1 MNRRRRRS
9 ITFGVLLILIGGW
22 FLAVELIEPLNNW
35 ANAFAEWPMWIVA
48 VGVLFLIAAL
58 VGGTPGLAV
67 PAAVISG
74 IGGILYYQNA
84 TGEWG
89 TWAYA
94 WALIPGFVSV
104 GVAIQYLLNGNFRQA
119 LREGGGGILASL
131 IMFGVFGAFLHPFV
145 GGPEFMGQLS
155 AYWPVLLIFLGLW
168 ILVKPIFKRRRR
180 VEADV
185 V

>member
-1 MNRRRRRS
+1 MDRRSRRS

-22 FLAVELIEPLNNW
+22 FLAVEFIEPLNDW

-48 VGVLFLIAAL
+48 MGLLFLVAAL

-67 PAAVISG
+67 PAAIISG
-74 IGGILYYQNA
+74 IGGILYYQNS
-84 TGEWG
+84 TGEWD

-131 IMFGVFGAFLHPFV
+131 FLFSIFGAFFFPYV
-145 GGPEFMGQLS
+145 GGPKLLGQLGD
-155 AYWPVLLIFLGLW
+155 YWPVLLILAGLW
-168 ILVKPIFKRRRR
+168 ILVRPMFKRKRH
-180 VEADV
+180 VEAEV